1 MLEHSFVLSGGYQF
15 CINVEGAGRTP
26 GDMKLRQTVFAII
39 EEFFE
44 ANGSEVMLYLCETG
58 DEKEGLRNRLFI
70 RWFNTYEH
78 RDLYIIRTAE
88 GKLDGVQNF
97 TALFS
102 RKDNPRLEELL
113 AEFEE
118 TISIVFD

>member
-1 MLEHSFVLSGGYQF
+1 MNTL
-15 CINVEGAGRTP
+15 IN
-26 GDMKLRQTVFAII
+26 
-39 EEFFE
+39 
-44 ANGSEVMLYLCETG
+44 N
-58 DEKEGLRNRLFI
+58 
-70 RWFNTYEH
+70 YEH

-88 GKLDGVQNF
+88 GLLDGVKNF

-118 TISIVFD
+118 TIAIVFD

>member
-1 MLEHSFVLSGGYQF
+1 MNTLSLENINRHAPYGVRHRENDFYSFY
-15 CINVEGAGRTP
+15 
-26 GDMKLRQTVFAII
+26 
-39 EEFFE
+39 FE
-44 ANGSEVMLYLCETG
+44 T
-58 DEKEGLRNRLFI
+58 DF

-88 GKLDGVQNF
+88 GLLDGVKNF